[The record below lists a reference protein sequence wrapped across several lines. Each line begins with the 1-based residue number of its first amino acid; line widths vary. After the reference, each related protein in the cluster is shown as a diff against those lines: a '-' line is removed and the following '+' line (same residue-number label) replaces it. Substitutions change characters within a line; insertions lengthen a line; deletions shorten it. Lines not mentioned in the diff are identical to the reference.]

1 MTAVNLIPD
10 AGRSGRLTLSTSPQT
25 LALIAGLAA
34 MLIAALLYVSAAN
47 NMTAR
52 NSELAR
58 VSTSAATW
66 QTAASAFAPY
76 VSESQQR
83 AAQLAAVRQLAA
95 ARFPWP
101 RLLGQIA
108 RVMPATAALSSLQ
121 AGTAAGGITSTTTS
135 TPSTVQLSGCAASQS
150 AVAQAM
156 QQLGRVDGVSTV
168 VLSSSTD
175 NGSGGTTTGS
185 ASSATATSGG
195 GSCSYPV
202 QFQMSLTLTGA
213 AGSPSA
219 GTSTTAAAQ

>member
-34 MLIAALLYVSAAN
+34 VLIAALLYVSAAN
-47 NMTAR
+47 NVTTR

-58 VSTSAATW
+58 VSASAATW
-66 QTAASAFAPY
+66 QTEASAFAPI

-83 AAQLAAVRQLAA
+83 AGQLAAVRQLAS

-108 RVMPATAALSSLQ
+108 RVMPATAALSSMQ
-121 AGTAAGGITSTTTS
+121 AGTAAGGTTSTTTS

-156 QQLGRVDGVSTV
+156 QQLGRVDGVSAV

-195 GSCSYPV
+195 GSCTYPV
-202 QFQMSLTLTGA
+202 QFQMSLTLIGA
-213 AGSPSA
+213 SGSASA
-219 GTSTTAAAQ
+219 GTSTTARSQ

>member
-34 MLIAALLYVSAAN
+34 VLIGALLYVSAAN
-47 NMTAR
+47 SMTAR

-58 VSTSAATW
+58 VSASAATW
-66 QTAASAFAPY
+66 RTEASAFAPI

-83 AAQLAAVRQLAA
+83 AGQLAAVRQLAS

-108 RVMPATAALSSLQ
+108 RVMPATAALSSMQ
-121 AGTAAGGITSTTTS
+121 AGTAAGGTTS

-156 QQLGRVDGVSTV
+156 QQLGRVDGVSAV

-195 GSCSYPV
+195 GSCTYPV
-202 QFQMSLTLTGA
+202 QFQMSLTLIGA
-213 AGSPSA
+213 SGSASA
-219 GTSTTAAAQ
+219 GTSTTARSQ